1 MKSIRIYWDSMR
13 ILFLVAH
20 IYVIP
25 VVGIVGNIHVTPIH
39 ITLTLTSREGSQFFC
54 NGKHS

>member
-1 MKSIRIYWDSMR
+1 MR

-25 VVGIVGNIHVTPIH
+25 VVGIAGNIHVTPIH